1 MITHFRGILLSF
13 VIQIKAVIEKIVEY
27 EILWYSNKGQEESRV
42 QAEIKV
48 SFYCNQSPFGIVPD
62 SAHSHN
68 SYNHNALWF
77 LPPKQTT
84 LRFRLMAAPL
94 SSLVSK

>member
-13 VIQIKAVIEKIVEY
+13 AIQIKAVIEKIVEY

-68 SYNHNALWF
+68 SITMHFGSCL
-77 LPPKQTT
+77 
-84 LRFRLMAAPL
+84 L
-94 SSLVSK
+94 SKLHWDSD